1 MNWNLEF
8 GIWNQQ
14 TLQSGTQLG
23 RGRGGARG
31 ASKGKKVLPKK
42 HSLTL
47 GYNEKKNSS
56 IFVSIY
62 LFVFRFSNEIY
73 KFV

>member
-23 RGRGGARG
+23 RGRGGG
-31 ASKGKKVLPKK
+31 KGSLKRKKSAPQKAL
-42 HSLTL
+42 S
-47 GYNEKKNSS
+47 NSW
-56 IFVSIY
+56 V
-62 LFVFRFSNEIY
+62 
-73 KFV
+73 